1 MSFVCCNDILF
12 EGLQSRNQNVLY
24 VSFVIPS
31 INSKWAP
38 HNVRKGHSTSTSLI
52 VFLFSSV
59 TGQEKEGPVHTISR
73 RPDPTKVLTFTLLPT
88 RLTATEIL
96 MRHFSSALLCRL
108 HFGSTLCPINMLR
121 FLVLV
126 VALDFAS
133 STAVITDLGFE
144 RRSISQTAWDAEADQ
159 VIIADVGWVAF
170 CWWLR
175 SIIHVVSNVTWA
187 WRSTVLGYVQLEYT
201 VFRQSTRICSLALTS
216 NGQSPSPYMILYSN
230 LNYTVNNKM

>member
-73 RPDPTKVLTFTLLPT
+73 RPDPTKVLIFTLLPT
-88 RLTATEIL
+88 RLTAPEIL
-96 MRHFSSALLCRL
+96 MRQFSLPLVHCFVVCISDRHFARSTCWDSWSWSWHWTLRPPRPWSRIWALSVAPSLRLRGMRRPIRSS
-108 HFGSTLCPINMLR
+108 LR
-121 FLVLV
+121 
-126 VALDFAS
+126 
-133 STAVITDLGFE
+133 
-144 RRSISQTAWDAEADQ
+144 
-159 VIIADVGWVAF
+159 
-170 CWWLR
+170 
-175 SIIHVVSNVTWA
+175 TWGE
-187 WRSTVLGYVQLEYT
+187 WRSVG
-201 VFRQSTRICSLALTS
+201 
-216 NGQSPSPYMILYSN
+216 G
-230 LNYTVNNKM
+230 